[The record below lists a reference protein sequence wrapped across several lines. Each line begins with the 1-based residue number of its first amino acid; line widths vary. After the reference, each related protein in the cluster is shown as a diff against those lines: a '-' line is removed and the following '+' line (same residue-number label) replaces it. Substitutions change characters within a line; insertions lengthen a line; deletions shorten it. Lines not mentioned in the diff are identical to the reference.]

1 MKKNQ
6 IIRNVDVLVT
16 SKTKL
21 DAFFPIEQFKI
32 QGLSTPFRRH
42 CDQYGGGPL
51 AFVRED
57 IPAKHVSSESTPIEG
72 IYIELNFPK
81 KNWLCCAYNPD
92 KHITNHVDDLR
103 RSLDSYSTI
112 CDNLMVIGEL
122 NAEVNV
128 EIHETF
134 P

>member
-1 MKKNQ
+1 M
-6 IIRNVDVLVT
+6 
-16 SKTKL
+16 
-21 DAFFPIEQFKI
+21 

-42 CDQYGGGPL
+42 FDQYGGGPF

-57 IPAKHVSSESTPIEG
+57 IIAKHVSSESTPIEG

-81 KNWLCCAYNPD
+81 KNWLYCAYNPD
-92 KHITNHVDDLR
+92 KNITNHVDDLR
-103 RSLDSYSTI
+103 RSLDSYSTK

-128 EIHETF
+128 EIRETF